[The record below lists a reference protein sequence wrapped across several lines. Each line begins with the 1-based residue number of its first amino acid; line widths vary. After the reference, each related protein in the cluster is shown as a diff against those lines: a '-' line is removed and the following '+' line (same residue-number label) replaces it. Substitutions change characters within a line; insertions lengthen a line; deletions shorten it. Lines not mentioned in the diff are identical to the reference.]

1 MNIIADVVLIDK
13 FDFDIGT
20 YRIEN
25 KIQQGESID
34 WDHVV
39 GYRMMKE
46 EIIYVWLHYVLDVIS
61 MYYMQ
66 NGIPAYGRKDL
77 FQTEFPQQLWINIE
91 NFIKNLA
98 NLPLWRNKEFS
109 STLFGGKQVYSF
121 WQTIFETG
129 RSPQGEEVLAAP
141 LNVNTMIMPLG

>member
-39 GYRMMKE
+39 GY
-46 EIIYVWLHYVLDVIS
+46 ITNQVC
-61 MYYMQ
+61 
-66 NGIPAYGRKDL
+66 RK
-77 FQTEFPQQLWINIE
+77 F
-91 NFIKNLA
+91 
-98 NLPLWRNKEFS
+98 
-109 STLFGGKQVYSF
+109 
-121 WQTIFETG
+121 
-129 RSPQGEEVLAAP
+129 
-141 LNVNTMIMPLG
+141 